1 LRREHNILSRFPVVC
16 EEDTVLRKLQ
26 REYKTNS
33 SIITLLQ
40 LPADRLHQISI
51 QDRLII
57 FFQFDCVKI
66 VPDVVPVLANVIVN
80 QSFVFG
86 IVLAIKV
93 KR

>member
-1 LRREHNILSRFPVVC
+1 MPS
-16 EEDTVLRKLQ
+16 
-26 REYKTNS
+26 YKGNCQLEGATESKAKTKRTS
-33 SIITLLQ
+33 SIVALSQ